1 MPEVE
6 TVTDPHRLPP
16 SVTPRNYELFIDPNF
31 EEETFRGTVTINA
44 DVPNSVDSIVLNN
57 DALAITSVTVDGEP
71 AEFSIEAETER
82 MTILASPSGQTT
94 AISIAFSGRFNEQLV
109 GFYLSRF
116 TDNDG
121 NEQVMGTTQFE
132 APHARKAFPCW
143 DEPAYKATYDIRLA
157 VPPGMDAVSNSAEI
171 SREPQPDGGVT
182 LGFATTMVMSTYLVA
197 WVIGPLEFSETR
209 DANGVPLRIV
219 SKPGMA
225 TMTEYALDAGEFALS
240 YFADYFGVPYP
251 GDKVD
256 LIAIP
261 DFAFGA
267 MENLGCITFREAIL
281 MIDPAV
287 TTQAEKQR
295 SVDVINHELAHMW
308 FGDLVTMGWWEGIW
322 LNEAFATF
330 MEMKCTDEYR
340 PGWNRWADFGLSRT
354 EAFNTDALAST
365 RPIEF
370 EVLTPE
376 DSEGMFDILT
386 YEKGAAVV
394 RMLEQHLGEDAFR
407 DGLRHYMQKHAY
419 GNTVTTD
426 LWDALEES
434 SGSPVRDMMDGWIYQ
449 GGFPL
454 IEVAQKD
461 QTATLTQT
469 RCVTTGG
476 GVEAEPHQWEV
487 PLRYA
492 LVDEQ
497 SNRPITKIVL
507 GQDPVEISVPEGSQL
522 LVNAEGASFVR
533 VAYPPDALEALSE
546 IGTNL
551 LEVERYALIDDT
563 WASVLAGTTSSTTF
577 LTLLEGMAAEP
588 SRSVW
593 QRIIGGL
600 DRLGHMVDADSR
612 DGFRTIAHD
621 ILSPMLA
628 NVGLTPVA
636 DEPQRDRQLRAD
648 LVKAMGN
655 IAEDPDVQAECQ
667 RTVSVGR
674 RDSELVDPAL
684 MSAAITVA
692 ARVGDQA
699 DFDDYVNEYKTNTNP
714 QEQLRYLFGLSAF
727 PSDDLVAQLRA
738 MVLDGE
744 VRSQDAP
751 SALRTAL
758 ASRTSGLQTWDF
770 IKTNWDAL
778 VEIFPSSGPSRMIAG
793 VTSLD
798 TPEMVEDVATFMA
811 AHPLKQA
818 EKTVEQ
824 ILEKQRV
831 ATALRQRDA
840 ERLSAFVAN

>member
-1 MPEVE
+1 M
-6 TVTDPHRLPP
+6 
-16 SVTPRNYELFIDPNF
+16 PRNYELLIEPNF
-31 EEETFRGTVTINA
+31 DDETFSGTVTINA
-44 DVPNSVDSIVLNN
+44 DVRVAVESIVLNN
-57 DALAITSVTVDGEP
+57 DGLSISSVTVDGNAADYSVDSE
-71 AEFSIEAETER
+71 SER
-82 MTILASPSGQTT
+82 MTISASPTGKTT
-94 AISIAFSGRFNEQLV
+94 AITIAFNALFNDQLV

-116 TDNDG
+116 TDNEG
-121 NEQVMGTTQFE
+121 NDQVMGTTQFE

-143 DEPAYKATYDIRLA
+143 DEPSYKATYDITLA
-157 VPPGMDAVSNSAEI
+157 VPAGMDAVSNSAETG
-171 SREPQPDGGVT
+171 RESHADGSSTVS
-182 LGFATTMVMSTYLVA
+182 FATTMVMSTYLVA

-209 DANGVPLRIV
+209 DADGVPLRIV

-225 TMTEYALDAGEFALS
+225 NMTEFALDAGEFALS

-281 MIDPAV
+281 MIDPTV

-340 PGWNRWADFGLSRT
+340 PNWNRWADFGLSRT

-370 EVLTPE
+370 EVKTPE

-394 RMLEQHLGEDAFR
+394 RMLEQHLGEEAFR
-407 DGLRHYMQKHAY
+407 RGLRLYMKKHAY

-434 SGSPVRDMMDGWIYQ
+434 TGKPVRDMMDGWIYQ

-454 IEVAQKD
+454 IEVTQKG
-461 QTATLTQT
+461 QIATLSQT

-476 GVEAEPHQWEV
+476 GTEAEPRTWQI

-492 LVDEQ
+492 VLGPQ
-497 SNRPITKIVL
+497 FSRPLTKIVL
-507 GQDPVEISVPEGSQL
+507 GDEPVQVEVPEGSHL

-533 VAYPPDALEALSE
+533 VAYPPQMLETLS
-546 IGTNL
+546 GLGNDL
-551 LEVERYALIDDT
+551 FEVERYALIDDT
-563 WASVLAGTTSSTTF
+563 WASVLAGSTAATTF
-577 LTLLEGMAAEP
+577 LTLLEGMAAES

-593 QRIIGGL
+593 QRIISGL
-600 DRLGHMVDADSR
+600 DRLGGLVDAENR
-612 DGFRTIAHD
+612 LGFRTIAHD

-628 NVGLTPVA
+628 NIGLTPVEN
-636 DEPQRDRQLRAD
+636 EPQRDRQLRAD
-648 LVKAMGN
+648 LVKAMGV
-655 IAEDPDVQAECQ
+655 IAEDPDVQEECQ

-692 ARVGDQA
+692 AKVGDEA
-699 DFDDYVNEYKTNTNP
+699 DFHDYVNQYKTNTNP
-714 QEQLRYLFGLSAF
+714 QEQLRYLYGLTAF
-727 PSDDLVAQLRA
+727 PSDELVGKFRQ
-738 MVLDGE
+738 MVLSGE
-744 VRSQDAP
+744 IRSQDAP
-751 SALRTAL
+751 FALRTAL
-758 ASRTSGLQTWDF
+758 ASRTSGPQTWEF
-770 IKTNWDAL
+770 IKSNWDAL
-778 VEIFPSSGPSRMIAG
+778 IEIFPSSGPGRMLAG
-793 VTSLD
+793 VASLD
-798 TPEMVEDVATFMA
+798 SPAMVADVAAFVA

-824 ILEKQRV
+824 VLEKQRV
-831 ATALRQRDA
+831 YTALRARDSD
-840 ERLSAFVAN
+840 RLSAFVAI